1 MESMVR
7 VALAQVNLKVGDL
20 DGNAATIVGQIE
32 RARAAGAAIVILP
45 ELAVTGYPPEDL
57 LLKPG
62 FVAENV
68 ARLRRIAPHTR
79 GIVAV
84 VGFVDAAEDI
94 FNAAA
99 VLADGAWV
107 GTYHKRYLPNY
118 GVFDEDRYFM
128 AGGAAPVFRF
138 GDVPIGVN
146 ICEDIWYPVGPA
158 TLQSLAGARLILN
171 LNASPY
177 HRGKQATRETML
189 ATRAMDNDAYVAY
202 VNLVGGQD
210 ELVFDGGSVVFD
222 PYGRVVARAPQFAEH
237 LLLADLDL
245 AAVFRARLHDPLRR
259 KERLLSDLPADDVPR
274 VQLAPFPPAVDTP
287 APLDPAGAV
296 APILDP
302 VEEVYRALVVGTR
315 DYVRKNG
322 FTRVYVGLSGGIDS
336 ALVAAIA
343 ADALGPET
351 VTGVSMPSRYSS
363 AGSKDDARDLAGR
376 LGIGLMTIPIEGAF
390 GATLEML
397 GEAFAGTAPNIA
409 EENLQSRLR
418 GIALMALTN
427 KFGGIVLTTG
437 NKSELAVGY
446 ATIYGDMAG
455 GYAVL
460 KDVPKTLVY
469 ELARWR
475 NAHGGEVIPPATIE
489 KPPSAELRPD
499 QQDTD
504 SLPPYDVLDPIL
516 EAYVEEDRS
525 TAEIVAGGADP
536 ELVGRIVRLVDVN
549 EYKRRQAP
557 PGVKISARAF
567 GRDRRLPITN
577 GFRDLAEPAGVGRRA

>member
-1 MESMVR
+1 MEGTLR
-7 VALAQVNLKVGDL
+7 VALAQLNTTVGDL
-20 DGNAATIVGQIE
+20 DGNAAKIVE
-32 RARAAGAAIVILP
+32 ALDRARAQGAQVAIFP

-57 LLKPG
+57 LLKPS
-62 FVAENV
+62 FVAGSV
-68 ARLRRIAPHTR
+68 ARLRSIAPHTR
-79 GIVAV
+79 GLVAV
-84 VGFVDAAEDI
+84 VGFVDAREDI
-94 FNAAA
+94 YNAAA
-99 VLADGAWV
+99 VLADGEWV

-128 AGGAAPVFRF
+128 PGDTAPVFVF
-138 GDVPIGVN
+138 GDQPVGINV
-146 ICEDIWYPVGPA
+146 CEDIWYPVGPA

-171 LNASPY
+171 INASPY

-189 ATRAMDNDAYVAY
+189 ATRAMDNDAYVCY

-222 PYGRVVARAPQFAEH
+222 PGGRVVARAPQFEEH

-245 AAVFRARLHDPLRR
+245 AAVFRSRLHDPLRR
-259 KERLLSDLPADDVPR
+259 KEKLLDELATEDVPR
-274 VQLAPFPPAVDTP
+274 VELAPFPAGDGASPLLPPTI
-287 APLDPAGAV
+287 APPLPE
-296 APILDP
+296 L
-302 VEEVYRALVVGTR
+302 EEVYRALVLGTH

-322 FTRVYVGLSGGIDS
+322 FQRVYIGLSGGIDS

-343 ADALGPET
+343 ADAFGPDA

-363 AGSKDDARDLAGR
+363 AGSKDDARVLAER
-376 LGIGLMTIPIEGAF
+376 LGIRFESIPIEGTF
-390 GATLEML
+390 GAALEML
-397 GEAFAGTAPNIA
+397 GDVFAGTEPNIA
-409 EENLQSRLR
+409 EENLQARIR
-418 GIALMALTN
+418 GNILMALTN

-437 NKSELAVGY
+437 NKSEMAVGY

-469 ELARWR
+469 ALARWR
-475 NAHGGEVIPPATIE
+475 NTRGEVIPPATIE

-504 SLPPYDVLDPIL
+504 SLPAYEVLDPIL
-516 EAYVEEDRS
+516 QAYVEEDRS
-525 TAEIVAGGADP
+525 PAEIVAHLGHDTDP
-536 ELVGRIVRLVDVN
+536 ALVQRVIRMVDVN
-549 EYKRRQAP
+549 EYKRRQAA
-557 PGVKISARAF
+557 PGVKITARAF

-577 GFRDLAEPAGVGRRA
+577 RFRDGL

>member
-1 MESMVR
+1 MEGTLR
-7 VALAQVNLKVGDL
+7 VALAQLNTTVGDL
-20 DGNAATIVGQIE
+20 DGNAAKIVE
-32 RARAAGAAIVILP
+32 ALDRARAQGAQVAIFP

-57 LLKPG
+57 LLKPS
-62 FVAENV
+62 FVAGSV
-68 ARLRRIAPHTR
+68 ARLRAIAPHTR
-79 GIVAV
+79 GLVAV
-84 VGFVDAAEDI
+84 VGFVDAREDI
-94 FNAAA
+94 YNAAA
-99 VLADGAWV
+99 VLADGEWV

-128 AGGAAPVFRF
+128 PGDTAPVFVF
-138 GDVPIGVN
+138 GDQPVGINV
-146 ICEDIWYPVGPA
+146 CEDIWYPVGPA

-171 LNASPY
+171 INASPY

-189 ATRAMDNDAYVAY
+189 ATRAMDNDAYVCY

-222 PYGRVVARAPQFAEH
+222 PGGRVVARAPQFEEH

-245 AAVFRARLHDPLRR
+245 AAVFRSRLHDPLRR
-259 KERLLSDLPADDVPR
+259 KEKLLDELATEDVPR
-274 VQLAPFPPAVDTP
+274 VELPPFPVGDGARPPLPATI
-287 APLDPAGAV
+287 APPLPE
-296 APILDP
+296 L
-302 VEEVYRALVVGTR
+302 EEVYRALVLGTH

-322 FTRVYVGLSGGIDS
+322 FQQVYIGLSGGIDS

-343 ADALGPET
+343 ADAFGPEA

-363 AGSKDDARDLAGR
+363 AGSKDDARVLAER
-376 LGIGLMTIPIEGAF
+376 LGIRFESIPIEGTFA
-390 GATLEML
+390 AALEML
-397 GEAFAGTAPNIA
+397 GDVFAGTEPNIA
-409 EENLQSRLR
+409 EENLQARIR
-418 GIALMALTN
+418 GNILMALTN

-437 NKSELAVGY
+437 NKSEMAVGY

-469 ELARWR
+469 ALARWR
-475 NAHGGEVIPPATIE
+475 NTRGEVIPPATIE

-504 SLPPYDVLDPIL
+504 SLPAYEVLDPIL
-516 EAYVEEDRS
+516 QAYVEEDHS
-525 TAEIVAGGADP
+525 PAEIVAHLGHDADP
-536 ELVGRIVRLVDVN
+536 ALVQRVIRMVDVN
-549 EYKRRQAP
+549 EYKRRQAA
-557 PGVKISARAF
+557 PGVKITARAF

-577 GFRDLAEPAGVGRRA
+577 RFRDGV